1 MGAMRPTTIG
11 HRPNTYQLIAQAV
24 DRTQKKDALAL
35 ARGLF
40 VTRLFGGKG
49 EPPNFYRS
57 TQSSIANIYL
67 DELKTFHTQR
77 AATMGFEGL
86 AGFAETY
93 GCFQIDRD

>member
-1 MGAMRPTTIG
+1 
-11 HRPNTYQLIAQAV
+11 
-24 DRTQKKDALAL
+24 
-35 ARGLF
+35 
-40 VTRLFGGKG
+40 
-49 EPPNFYRS
+49 
-57 TQSSIANIYL
+57 L